1 MNTHAQKDKLV
12 ENMLS
17 IPVEPIQN
25 HQLELEFEFEFVMPE
40 SPSSPADHLFLNGR
54 LLPHK
59 FPCPPKKSLSFSTPL
74 SRSMSQTSSV
84 SSKESLMSSRSNSTS
99 SRSSSSSRTS
109 TRVGTMKSDGNER
122 RELMSKAKSLRK
134 KQEVS
139 VYRPSLSPQH
149 GSWHYVTQTPVL
161 KRKVSRKSR
170 ADSVLQQGSKRK
182 KQDYRGKRNGWFL
195 WRFCRWFLSTC
206 SGCHA
211 INPR

>member
-1 MNTHAQKDKLV
+1 MKTHAQKDQLV
-12 ENMLS
+12 DDMLA

-25 HQLELEFEFEFVMPE
+25 HKPELVFEFEFVTPE
-40 SPSSPADHLFLNGR
+40 SPSTPADHLFLNGR

-59 FPCPPKKSLSFSTPL
+59 FPFPPTKTLSFNTTL

-99 SRSSSSSRTS
+99 SRSSSSTSTS
-109 TRVGTMKSDGNER
+109 TRVRTMKGE
-122 RELMSKAKSLRK
+122 AKSLRK

-139 VYRPSLSPQH
+139 AYRPSLSPQH

-170 ADSVLQQGSKRK
+170 AGSDLQQGSKRK
-182 KQDYRGKRNGWFL
+182 KQDYRGERNGWFL
-195 WRFCRWFLSTC
+195 WRFWRWFLSTC